1 MIEVYMKERFL
12 DVIYITIKDDN
23 SNRMQLKEFSLGAVL
38 SIPSDLLYA
47 TYKIKEM
54 FPRNMYLLI

>member
-23 SNRMQLKEFSLGAVL
+23 SNRMLLKESSLGAV
-38 SIPSDLLYA
+38 
-47 TYKIKEM
+47 
-54 FPRNMYLLI
+54 